1 MSDHDSPE
9 EIERDIEQT
18 RANID
23 RTLTDLQHRLA
34 PNALIDKAL
43 ASTRL
48 KSALRS
54 TGSGTADMAAT
65 LGRVMS
71 SNPVPVLLMAVG
83 VTWLAFSSRSSSNG
97 EDKKQLPPY
106 DPDRPRTAAIP
117 VPPTHVESG
126 RGPIGGDD
134 TSAAGREDPSRSPQY
149 QHVGDPTL
157 RSAITADLGA
167 GQTHSTSGY
176 GRGARAG
183 GSTSSRGGTPL
194 DTRTDAEVTE
204 SLKAEAS
211 RRRGRRIGERARD
224 TAASVSAQVGHVS
237 ETLSHG
243 VERMT
248 DVVKGGG
255 AYEST
260 RNVAS
265 RATHAVR
272 QVPTRVGGAY
282 HSAGSFIQENP
293 IIAGALAI
301 ALGAALALLLP
312 STRRE
317 RRLIGEAS
325 DEVKASVREGLEE
338 TVDRA
343 KDVARSATEAAAD
356 VVRKEATKVRE
367 AVEGGA
373 ESVAEEV
380 AGSGRSAVDTAAGA
394 RPSSGE

>member
-23 RTLTDLQHRLA
+23 RTLSDLQHRLA

-43 ASTRL
+43 ASMRV

-54 TGSGTADMAAT
+54 AGSGSADMAAN

-71 SNPVPVLLMAVG
+71 SNPIPVLLTAVG
-83 VTWLAFSSRSSSNG
+83 IAWLAFSGSSPSRKAKARLTPYG
-97 EDKKQLPPY
+97 PPE
-106 DPDRPRTAAIP
+106 PTGSP
-117 VPPTHVESG
+117 VSVDVESESELVH
-126 RGPIGGDD
+126 GDEVR
-134 TSAAGREDPSRSPQY
+134 AAGREDPSRDPQY
-149 QHVGDPTL
+149 QHVDDPTL
-157 RSAITADLGA
+157 RMGIMGGPGA
-167 GQTHSTSGY
+167 KQ
-176 GRGARAG
+176 
-183 GSTSSRGGTPL
+183 TSSTTDYGHGALSRGSSSSIGGIQL

-204 SLKAEAS
+204 SLKAEA

-224 TAASVSAQVGHVS
+224 AAASVSAQVGHAS

-248 DVVKGGG
+248 GVVKGSSGH
-255 AYEST
+255 AYDST

-282 HSAGSFIQENP
+282 QSAGSFVQENP
-293 IIAGALAI
+293 IISGALAL
-301 ALGAALALLLP
+301 ALGAALALMLP
-312 STRRE
+312 PTRRE
-317 RRLIGEAS
+317 RSLIGPAS
-325 DEVKASVREGLEE
+325 DEVKASVRQGLEE
-338 TVDRA
+338 TVGRA
-343 KDVARSATEAAAD
+343 KDAVRSATEAAAD
-356 VVRKEATKVRE
+356 AARKEATKIRE
-367 AVEGGA
+367 AVEDRA

-380 AGSGRSAVDTAAGA
+380 SESDRSDIETAGGA
-394 RPSSGE
+394 RPS

>member
-23 RTLTDLQHRLA
+23 RTLSDLQHRLA
-34 PNALIDKAL
+34 PNTLIDKAL
-43 ASTRL
+43 ASTRF

-54 TGSGTADMAAT
+54 AGSGTADVAAN

-71 SNPVPVLLMAVG
+71 SNPIPVLLTAVG
-83 VTWLAFSSRSSSNG
+83 ITWLAFSGRSPSSK
-97 EDKKQLPPY
+97 EKTQLRPYNPPE
-106 DPDRPRTAAIP
+106 PTVP
-117 VPPTHVESG
+117 VPPPTVYVESESELV
-126 RGPIGGDD
+126 GGEDVR
-134 TSAAGREDPSRSPQY
+134 TAGREDPSRGPQY
-149 QHVGDPTL
+149 QHVDDPTL
-157 RSAITADLGA
+157 RTGIMAGPGAKQTSSAA
-167 GQTHSTSGY
+167 GY
-176 GRGARAG
+176 WRGARPR
-183 GSTSSRGGTPL
+183 GSSSSIGGTQL
-194 DTRTDAEVTE
+194 DNRTDAEVTE

-224 TAASVSAQVGHVS
+224 AATSVSAQAGHVS

-248 DVVKGGG
+248 GVAKGSSGG
-255 AYEST
+255 AYGST

-282 HSAGSFIQENP
+282 QSAGSFIQENP

-301 ALGAALALLLP
+301 ALGAALALMLP
-312 STRRE
+312 PTRRE
-317 RRLIGEAS
+317 RKLIGEAS

-343 KDVARSATEAAAD
+343 KDVVRSATEAAAD
-356 VVRKEATKVRE
+356 AARKEATKGRE
-367 AVEGGA
+367 GA
-373 ESVAEEV
+373 EGQPESVVGVPESE
-380 AGSGRSAVDTAAGA
+380 RSDIETEP
-394 RPSSGE
+394 RPS